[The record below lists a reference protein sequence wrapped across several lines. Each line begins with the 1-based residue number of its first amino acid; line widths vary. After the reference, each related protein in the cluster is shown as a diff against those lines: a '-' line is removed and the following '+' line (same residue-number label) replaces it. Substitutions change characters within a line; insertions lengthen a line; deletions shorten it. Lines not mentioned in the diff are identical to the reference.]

1 MPGARRAFRLRRKRR
16 LRRRPRLR
24 RGARRALFL
33 GLRPAQA
40 FLLMKAE

>member
-24 RGARRALFL
+24 RGARRALFP
-33 GLRPAQA
+33 GLRPAQT
-40 FLLMKAE
+40 FLLTKAE

>member
-24 RGARRALFL
+24 RGARRALFP
-33 GLRPAQA
+33 GLHPAQA